1 MVVRIK
7 VSGFENEDVK
17 KLTLKEEKSG
27 LLGVSSLIFNK
38 VVDGERDNVL
48 MRLMGRFK
56 SLRYEDLEEVYNDG
70 CLVLWDKMLD
80 KEFKLKERSMV
91 GYLVRICRNIGMHY
105 LRKVNEDIESL
116 DRIMERGYEVRED
129 DERGIE
135 EMFDVIEERGND
147 DEIFERLDRVWGK
160 LKIVDRMILE
170 SYYVDGCKMEEI
182 AKRVGYRNGNS
193 VKSKKNK
200 VLRRMMEM
208 MKEERADFKDL
219 PVAA

>member
-1 MVVRIK
+1 MIKIIK
-7 VSGFENEDVK
+7 VSGFENEDVE
-17 KLTLKEEKSG
+17 KLTLMEEKSG

-48 MRLMGRFK
+48 MRLMGKFK
-56 SLRYEDLEEVYNDG
+56 SLRFEDLEEVYDDG
-70 CLVLWDKMLD
+70 CLVLWEKMMD
-80 KEFKLKERSMV
+80 REFELREKSLV

-116 DRIMERGYEVRED
+116 DRIYERGYEMRDD

-135 EMFDVIEERGND
+135 EMFDVMEEKGNE
-147 DEIFERLDRVWGK
+147 DEIFERLDRVWNK
-160 LKIVDRMILE
+160 LKKVDRMILE
-170 SYYVDGCKMEEI
+170 SYYVDGCRMEEI
-182 AKRVGYRNGNS
+182 AKRIGYRNGNS

-208 MKEERADFKDL
+208 MQEGADFKDL
-219 PVAA
+219 PTAA

>member
-1 MVVRIK
+1 MIKIIK
-7 VSGFENEDVK
+7 VSGFENEDVE
-17 KLTLKEEKSG
+17 KLTLMEEKSG

-38 VVDGERDNVL
+38 VVDGERENVL

-70 CLVLWDKMLD
+70 CLVLWDKMMD
-80 KEFKLKERSMV
+80 KEFMLKEKSMV

-129 DERGIE
+129 DGRGIE
-135 EMFDVIEERGND
+135 EIFDVMDEKGNEDERY
-147 DEIFERLDRVWGK
+147 EKLDRIWSK
-160 LKIVDRMILE
+160 LKEVDRMILE
-170 SYYVDGCKMEEI
+170 SYYVDGCRMEEI
-182 AKRVGYRNGNS
+182 AKRIGYKNGNS
-193 VKSKKNK
+193 VKSKKKK
-200 VLRRMMEM
+200 VLMKIMEM
-208 MKEERADFKDL
+208 KERADFKDL